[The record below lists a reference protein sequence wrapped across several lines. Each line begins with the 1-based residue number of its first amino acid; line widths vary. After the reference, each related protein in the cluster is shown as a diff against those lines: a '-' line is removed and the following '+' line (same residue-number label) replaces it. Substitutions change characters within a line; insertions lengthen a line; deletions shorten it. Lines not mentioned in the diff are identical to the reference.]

1 MALDVFVGDLELV
14 RTTEELDRIISRIKR
29 VENEIHNKSGI
40 VLKQN
45 NLGGSYRVV
54 SEEQAKRGLS
64 NSGIGERYIEFY
76 TLQELNR
83 LKTILE
89 VLESALDWSK
99 HKKLLNNIKTINGI

>member
-89 VLESALDWSK
+89 GEGRKKYLDQLHSFRS
-99 HKKLLNNIKTINGI
+99 